1 MKRALPALAGILLAA
16 ATAAATAQDLGRL
29 FFTPEQ
35 RAELDARRKARVP
48 DKSAA
53 VVTESPSTTLDGY
66 VKRSNGKSTVF
77 LNGEPITE
85 GADAQRA
92 QVIPSRDDPSRA
104 AIEVGERGRRIP
116 LKVGESLDRGTGEV
130 SDVIGKG
137 EIEINPRKTKP
148 RK

>member
-16 ATAAATAQDLGRL
+16 AAASAVAQDLGRL

-48 DKSAA
+48 DRPAA

-66 VKRSNGKSTVF
+66 VMRSNGKSTVF

-85 GADAQRA
+85 GADAKRA
-92 QVIPSRDDPSRA
+92 QVVPSRDDPSRA
-104 AIEVGERGRRIP
+104 AIELGEGGRRIP

-137 EIEINPRKTKP
+137 EIKVERPRSDK
-148 RK
+148 R

>member
-1 MKRALPALAGILLAA
+1 MKHALPALLGLLLIAA
-16 ATAAATAQDLGRL
+16 SATAAAQQLGRL

-48 DKSAA
+48 DKAAA
-53 VVTESPSTTLDGY
+53 VLIESPSTTLDGY

-77 LNGEPITE
+77 VNGEPVTE

-104 AIEVGERGRRIP
+104 AIEVGEGARRIP
-116 LKVGESLDRGTGEV
+116 LRVGESLDRGSGEV
-130 SDVIGKG
+130 NDVIGKG
-137 EIEINPRKTKP
+137 EIKVERPRSDK
-148 RK
+148 R